1 MRRMFLILVALMG
14 GCDTS
19 SRERD
24 GSSADVQP
32 SIDAAVDMMNDD
44 SGSVDAEPLLDSAIS
59 ADAST
64 PIVRT
69 TPEAECDGQDND
81 NDGSIDEG
89 ATNVCGGCGGLPPEG
104 CQLWN
109 INFSQAA
116 ETTLNVNRLVS
127 L

>member
-1 MRRMFLILVALMG
+1 
-14 GCDTS
+14 
-19 SRERD
+19 
-24 GSSADVQP
+24 
-32 SIDAAVDMMNDD
+32 MMNDD

-59 ADAST
+59 DDAST

-104 CQLWN
+104 CQLWS

-116 ETTLNVNRLVS
+116 
-127 L
+127 